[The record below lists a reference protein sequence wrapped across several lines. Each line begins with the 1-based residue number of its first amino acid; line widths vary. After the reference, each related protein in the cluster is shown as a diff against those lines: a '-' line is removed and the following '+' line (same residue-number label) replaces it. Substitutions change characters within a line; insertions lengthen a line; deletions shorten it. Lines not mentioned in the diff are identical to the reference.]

1 MHTCYFWY
9 TTTFLGLEK
18 DCQKERKS
26 ATNISSNIGNVLV
39 GIFGVLDGIFGVLDG
54 GAKVKIL
61 GAGQNSA

>member
-1 MHTCYFWY
+1 M
-9 TTTFLGLEK
+9 EK

-39 GIFGVLDGIFGVLDG
+39 GKLGVLDG

-61 GAGQNSA
+61 GAGKNSA